1 MLPGLL
7 LCMSVVLGCLLAGKI
22 LLHYFQLESYQFPGY
37 FRTLRRNWTKA
48 LLPGACMSAL
58 LTILFL
64 LGFLISSTEPVGGGL
79 GTGDIAVL
87 IGIFLLLIAGGWLL
101 GRKLSEKNAKKKFV
115 LTPRVKRLYAVSFI
129 VMTLILYGITRLIN
143 TLIDISDYFLIL
155 FFLFPLFLPLWIAL
169 CGLLAWPIEKGIS
182 EMYFR
187 DAQRILRERKDL
199 IKIGITGSW
208 GKTSVKF
215 ILGTI
220 LEEKYHTLVTPA
232 SFNTPMGVTKVIRS
246 KLEPGHRVFV
256 AEMGAR
262 HVGDIKEMCRLV
274 HPQIG
279 LLTSVGPQHLDT
291 FKTVERV
298 AKTKYELIDALPAD
312 GEAFFADDGDI
323 CRSLYEKTTVRK
335 HLTGL
340 DPEKD
345 ELWAEDI
352 RYSPEGSTFL
362 LCRGDEKTECTT
374 QLLGELNIRNILLC
388 AAAALSLGMSMKQIA
403 RGISKI
409 RPVEHRLQLIR
420 HTGGLNVIDDAFNS
434 NIRGAKQAFQ
444 VLKQFPQKRVI
455 VTPGMVELGE
465 QEAEMNREF
474 GAAMADCCD
483 TAILVGKK
491 RSEAIAAGLKDK
503 GFPQESILV
512 AASLD
517 EAANMM
523 KEITGAGDTVLF
535 ENDLPD
541 NYSADEKADRRHL
554 RQQKLRTRSR
564 HHQRRTADASCRQG
578 KI

>member
-1 MLPGLL
+1 MLTGLL
-7 LCMSVVLGCLLAGKI
+7 LCMSVVIGCLLAGKI

-58 LTILFL
+58 MTILFL
-64 LGFLISSTEPVGGGL
+64 LSFLLSSPEPIGGGL
-79 GTGDIAVL
+79 GAGDIAIL
-87 IGIFLLLIAGGWLL
+87 IGIILLLIAGGWLL

-115 LTPRVKRLYAVSFI
+115 LTPRVKRLYAVFFI

-169 CGLLAWPIEKGIS
+169 CGLLAWPIEKAIS

-256 AEMGAR
+256 SEMGAR

-298 AKTKYELIDALPAD
+298 AKTKYELIDALPED

-388 AAAALSLGMSMKQIA
+388 ASTGLSLGLSMKQIA
-403 RGISKI
+403 RGIAKI

-420 HTGGLNVIDDAFNS
+420 HPGGLNVIDDAFNS

-444 VLKQFPQKRVI
+444 VLKQFPKKRVI

-465 QEAEMNREF
+465 QEAEMNRAF
-474 GAAMADCCD
+474 GTAMADCCD

-491 RSEAIAAGLKDK
+491 RSEAIAAGLKEN
-503 GFPQESILV
+503 GFPEESILV
-512 AASLD
+512 AASLED
-517 EAANMM
+517 AASMM
-523 KEITGAGDTVLF
+523 REITGAGDTVLF

-541 NYSADEKADRRHL
+541 NYSE
-554 RQQKLRTRSR
+554 T
-564 HHQRRTADASCRQG
+564 
-578 KI
+578 

>member
-420 HTGGLNVIDDAFNS
+420 HPGGLNVIDDAFNS

-444 VLKQFPQKRVI
+444 VLKQFPKKRVI

-541 NYSADEKADRRHL
+541 NYSE
-554 RQQKLRTRSR
+554 T
-564 HHQRRTADASCRQG
+564 
-578 KI
+578 

>member
-420 HTGGLNVIDDAFNS
+420 HPGGLNVIDDAFNS

-541 NYSADEKADRRHL
+541 NYSE
-554 RQQKLRTRSR
+554 T
-564 HHQRRTADASCRQG
+564 
-578 KI
+578 

>member
-1 MLPGLL
+1 MFPGLL

-323 CRSLYEKTTVRK
+323 CRSLYEKTKTRK

-420 HTGGLNVIDDAFNS
+420 HPGGLNVIDDAFNS

-491 RSEAIAAGLKDK
+491 RSEAIAAGLKDN

-523 KEITGAGDTVLF
+523 REITGAGDTVLF

-541 NYSADEKADRRHL
+541 NYSE
-554 RQQKLRTRSR
+554 T
-564 HHQRRTADASCRQG
+564 
-578 KI
+578 

>member
-1 MLPGLL
+1 MLTGLL
-7 LCMSVVLGCLLAGKI
+7 LCMSVVIGCLLAGKI

-48 LLPGACMSAL
+48 LLPGACMCAL

-64 LGFLISSTEPVGGGL
+64 LSFLLSSPEPIGGGL
-79 GTGDIAVL
+79 GAGDIAIL
-87 IGIFLLLIAGGWLL
+87 IGIILLLIAGGWLL

-115 LTPRVKRLYAVSFI
+115 LTPRVKRLYAVFFI

-169 CGLLAWPIEKGIS
+169 CGLLAWPIEKAIS

-256 AEMGAR
+256 SEMGAR

-298 AKTKYELIDALPAD
+298 AKTKYELIDALPED

-323 CRSLYEKTTVRK
+323 CRTLYEKTTVRK

-345 ELWAEDI
+345 ELWAEEI

-388 AAAALSLGMSMKQIA
+388 ASTALSLGLSMKQIA
-403 RGISKI
+403 RGIAKI

-420 HTGGLNVIDDAFNS
+420 HPGGLNVIDDAFNS

-444 VLKQFPQKRVI
+444 VLKQFPKKRVI

-465 QEAEMNREF
+465 QEAEMNRAF
-474 GAAMADCCD
+474 GTAMADCCD

-491 RSEAIAAGLKDK
+491 RSEAIAAGLKEN
-503 GFPQESILV
+503 GFPEESILV
-512 AASLD
+512 AASLE
-517 EAANMM
+517 EAASMM
-523 KEITGAGDTVLF
+523 REITGAGDTVLF

-541 NYSADEKADRRHL
+541 NYSE
-554 RQQKLRTRSR
+554 T
-564 HHQRRTADASCRQG
+564 
-578 KI
+578 

>member
-1 MLPGLL
+1 MLTGLL
-7 LCMSVVLGCLLAGKI
+7 LCMSVVIGCLLAGKI

-48 LLPGACMSAL
+48 LLPGAGMCAL

-64 LGFLISSTEPVGGGL
+64 LSFLLSSPEPIGGGL
-79 GTGDIAVL
+79 GAGDIAIL
-87 IGIFLLLIAGGWLL
+87 IGIILLLIAGGWLL

-115 LTPRVKRLYAVSFI
+115 LTPRVKRLYAVFFI

-169 CGLLAWPIEKGIS
+169 CGLLAWPIEKAIS

-256 AEMGAR
+256 SEMGAR

-298 AKTKYELIDALPAD
+298 AKTKYELIDALPED

-345 ELWAEDI
+345 ELWAEEI

-388 AAAALSLGMSMKQIA
+388 ASTGLSLGLSMKQIA
-403 RGISKI
+403 RGIAKI

-420 HTGGLNVIDDAFNS
+420 HPGGLNVIDDAFNS

-444 VLKQFPQKRVI
+444 VLKQFPKKRVI

-465 QEAEMNREF
+465 QEAEMNRAF
-474 GAAMADCCD
+474 GTAMADCCD

-491 RSEAIAAGLKDK
+491 RSEAIAAGLKEN
-503 GFPQESILV
+503 GFPEESILV
-512 AASLD
+512 AASLE
-517 EAANMM
+517 EAASMM
-523 KEITGAGDTVLF
+523 REITGAGDTVLF

-541 NYSADEKADRRHL
+541 NYSE
-554 RQQKLRTRSR
+554 T
-564 HHQRRTADASCRQG
+564 
-578 KI
+578 

>member
-323 CRSLYEKTTVRK
+323 CRSLYEKTKTRK

-541 NYSADEKADRRHL
+541 NYSE
-554 RQQKLRTRSR
+554 T
-564 HHQRRTADASCRQG
+564 
-578 KI
+578 